1 MTGTGISDSGRPEVE
16 IRRSARRRRTVSA
29 RREGDK
35 VVVLMPT
42 GLSKAAEADLVA
54 EMIGK
59 LERADRRA
67 AARAERSDVELA
79 ERAARLSARWLGGA
93 AVPVSVRWVPSMR
106 TRWASCTP
114 HDGTIRVSE
123 LLQTVPSY
131 VLDYV
136 LVHELV
142 HLYVAGGHNDRFWR
156 EVRRYPKTERAM
168 GYLEAYSV
176 VTRQPGLLDGID
188 LADPMLDAA
197 GCGAADDVGV
207 PTA

>member
-1 MTGTGISDSGRPEVE
+1 ME
-16 IRRSARRRRTVSA
+16 IRRSARRKRTVSA

-42 GLSKAAEADLVA
+42 GLSTQAEAELVA

-79 ERAARLSARWLGGA
+79 ERAARLSARWLGDA
-93 AVPVSVRWVPSMR
+93 AAPTSVRWVPSMR

-114 HDGTIRVSE
+114 TDGTIRVSE
-123 LLQTVPSY
+123 VLQTVPAY

-142 HLYVAGGHNDRFWR
+142 HLYVAGGHNERFWR
-156 EVRRYPKTERAM
+156 EVRSYPKTERAM

-176 VTRQPGLLDGID
+176 VTRQPGL
-188 LADPMLDAA
+188 ADMTARD
-197 GCGAADDVGV
+197 CSDTDDPG
-207 PTA
+207 TSTG

>member
-1 MTGTGISDSGRPEVE
+1 VTATGSSDSDHLARPEVE

-42 GLSKAAEADLVA
+42 GLSKTAEADLVA

-59 LERADRRA
+59 LERQDRRA
-67 AARAERSDVELA
+67 ATRAERSDVELA
-79 ERAARLSARWLGGA
+79 ERAARLSARWLAGA
-93 AVPVSVRWVPSMR
+93 ATPVSVRWVPSMR

-123 LLQTVPSY
+123 LLRTVPSY

-176 VTRQPGLLDGID
+176 VTRQPDLLD
-188 LADPMLDAA
+188 LTAPSDAA
-197 GCGAADDVGV
+197 ETPAD
-207 PTA
+207 

>member
-1 MTGTGISDSGRPEVE
+1 ME

-35 VVVLMPT
+35 VIVLMPT
-42 GLSKAAEADLVA
+42 GLSKQAEDDLVA

-59 LERADRRA
+59 LDRADRRA
-67 AARAERSDVELA
+67 AARAERGDIDLA
-79 ERAARLSARWLGGA
+79 DRARRLSQRWLDGAAR
-93 AVPVSVRWVPSMR
+93 PVSVRWVPPMR

-114 HDGTIRVSE
+114 HDGTVRVSE
-123 LLQTVPSY
+123 LLQTVPAY

-142 HLYVAGGHNDRFWR
+142 HLYVPGGHNDRFWQQ
-156 EVRRYPKTERAM
+156 VRRYPRTERAV

-176 VTRQPGLLDGID
+176 VTRQPDLVDLDR
-188 LADPMLDAA
+188 ADCA
-197 GCGAADDVGV
+197 GDTTG
-207 PTA
+207 

>member
-1 MTGTGISDSGRPEVE
+1 MTGSGTSDSGHLGRPDVE

-29 RREGDK
+29 RREGDR
-35 VVVLMPT
+35 VVVLMPA

-67 AARAERSDVELA
+67 AAAAERSDVELA

-93 AVPVSVRWVPSMR
+93 AAPVSVRWVPSMR

-114 HDGTIRVSE
+114 NDGTIRVSE
-123 LLQTVPSY
+123 LLRTVPSY

-176 VTRQPGLLDGID
+176 VTRHPALLDVVD
-188 LADPMLDAA
+188 DCA
-197 GCGAADDVGV
+197 AADDDRTSTG
-207 PTA
+207 

>member
-1 MTGTGISDSGRPEVE
+1 ME

-35 VVVLMPT
+35 VIVLMPT
-42 GLSKAAEADLVA
+42 GMSKAAEAELVA

-59 LERADRRA
+59 LDRADRRA
-67 AARAERSDVELA
+67 AARAERSDIELT
-79 ERAARLSARWLGGA
+79 ERAARLSARWLRGA
-93 AVPVSVRWVPSMR
+93 AEPVSIRWVPSMR

-114 HDGTIRVSE
+114 TDGTIRVSE
-123 LLQTVPSY
+123 LLRTVPSY

-142 HLYVAGGHNDRFWR
+142 HLYVAGGHNDCFWE
-156 EVRRYPKTERAM
+156 EVRRYPRTERAI

-176 VTRQPGLLDGID
+176 VTRQPDLVGVDG
-188 LADPMLDAA
+188 ADGTD
-197 GCGAADDVGV
+197 GADDDIDDSVG
-207 PTA
+207 

>member
-1 MTGTGISDSGRPEVE
+1 MTGTRTSDSGRPEVE
-16 IRRSARRRRTVSA
+16 IRRSARRKRTVSA

-42 GLSKAAEADLVA
+42 GLSTQAEAELVA

-79 ERAARLSARWLGGA
+79 ERAARLSARWLGDA
-93 AVPVSVRWVPSMR
+93 AAPTSVRWVPSMR

-114 HDGTIRVSE
+114 TDGTIRVSE
-123 LLQTVPSY
+123 VLQTVPAY

-142 HLYVAGGHNDRFWR
+142 HLYVAGGHNERFWR
-156 EVRRYPKTERAM
+156 EVRSYPKTERAM

-176 VTRQPGLLDGID
+176 VTRQPGL
-188 LADPMLDAA
+188 ADMTARD
-197 GCGAADDVGV
+197 CSDTDDPG
-207 PTA
+207 TSTG

>member
-1 MTGTGISDSGRPEVE
+1 MTGSETSNSGAGPEVE

-42 GLSKAAEADLVA
+42 GLSKKAEADLVA
-54 EMIGK
+54 EMIEK
-59 LERADRRA
+59 LERADLRA
-67 AARAERSDVELA
+67 ADRARRSDVELA

-93 AVPVSVRWVPSMR
+93 ATPVSVRWVPSMK

-114 HDGTIRVSE
+114 VDGTIRVSE
-123 LLQTVPSY
+123 LLQTVPAY

-142 HLYVAGGHNDRFWR
+142 HLYVSGGHNQRFWR
-156 EVRRYPKTERAM
+156 EVRQYPRTERAM

-176 VTRQPGLLDGID
+176 VTRQPGLQGGD
-188 LADPMLDAA
+188 ADDCAA
-197 GCGAADDVGV
+197 AADSV
-207 PTA
+207 PD

>member
-1 MTGTGISDSGRPEVE
+1 ME

-42 GLSKAAEADLVA
+42 GLSRKAEADLVA
-54 EMIGK
+54 EMIEK

-67 AARAERSDVELA
+67 ASRAERSDVELA

-93 AVPVSVRWVPSMR
+93 AEPVSVRWVPSMK

-114 HDGTIRVSE
+114 VDGTIRMSE
-123 LLQTVPSY
+123 LLRTVPAY

-142 HLYVAGGHNDRFWR
+142 HLYVTGGHNERFWR
-156 EVRRYPKTERAM
+156 EVRQYPRTERAM
-168 GYLEAYSV
+168 GYLEAYAV
-176 VTRQPGLLDGID
+176 VTRQPGLQGGD
-188 LADPMLDAA
+188 ADE
-197 GCGAADDVGV
+197 CAADDDTVGFD
-207 PTA
+207 

>member
-1 MTGTGISDSGRPEVE
+1 MTESPDVE

-35 VVVLMPT
+35 VIVLVPA
-42 GLSKAAEADLVA
+42 GLSPQAEDDLVA

-59 LERADRRA
+59 LDRADRRA
-67 AARAERSDVELA
+67 ASRAGRVEHSDTDLA
-79 ERAARLSARWLGGA
+79 DRAQLLSQRWLGGA
-93 AVPVSVRWVPSMR
+93 ARPVSVRWVPPMR

-114 HDGTIRVSE
+114 HDGTVRVSE

-142 HLYVAGGHNDRFWR
+142 HLYVLGGHNDRFWAQ
-156 EVRRYPKTERAM
+156 VHRYPKAERAV
-168 GYLEAYSV
+168 GYLEAYAA
-176 VTRQPGLLDGID
+176 VTRQPD
-188 LADPMLDAA
+188 LADLDE
-197 GCGAADDVGV
+197 ADCEGD
-207 PTA
+207 

>member
-1 MTGTGISDSGRPEVE
+1 MTGTGTFDSDHPGRPEVE

-42 GLSKAAEADLVA
+42 GLSKTAESELVA

-93 AVPVSVRWVPSMR
+93 AAPVSVRWVPSMR

-114 HDGTIRVSE
+114 QDGTIRVSE
-123 LLQTVPSY
+123 LLRTVPSY

-142 HLYVAGGHNDRFWR
+142 HLYVAGGHNERFWR
-156 EVRRYPKTERAM
+156 EVRQYPRTERAM

-176 VTRQPGLLDGID
+176 VTRQPD
-188 LADPMLDAA
+188 LVDLIGGD
-197 GCGAADDVGV
+197 CAADDGSGDRVET
-207 PTA
+207 PTG

>member
-1 MTGTGISDSGRPEVE
+1 ME
-16 IRRSARRRRTVSA
+16 IRRSARRKRTVSA

-42 GLSKAAEADLVA
+42 GLSRQAETDLVA

-59 LERADRRA
+59 LERADQRA
-67 AARAERSDVELA
+67 AARAECSDVELA
-79 ERAARLSARWLGGA
+79 DRAARLSARWLDDA
-93 AVPVSVRWVPSMR
+93 ATPTSVRWVPSMR

-114 HDGTIRVSE
+114 ADGTIRVSE
-123 LLQTVPSY
+123 VLRTVPSY

-142 HLYVAGGHNDRFWR
+142 HLYVAGGHDERFWQ
-156 EVRRYPKTERAM
+156 EVRRYPKTERAI

-176 VTRQPGLLDGID
+176 VTRQPD
-188 LADPMLDAA
+188 LADMTARD
-197 GCGAADDVGV
+197 CADSED
-207 PTA
+207 TATTG